1 MSAPLRLGLLYGV
14 LFLGTGVSQPYL
26 PVWFARRGL
35 SGGEIGLILALPLT
49 ARILTAP
56 LLAVWADSF
65 RLRRTPL
72 AILAAL
78 VAGCYA
84 LLALPFGLAWWALA
98 WFAASSM
105 YTTLSPLID
114 VLTLRRAQREGF
126 NYGLPRSFGS
136 AAYII
141 ANLAAG
147 ALIVRGSADI
157 VLVWMIAAAAGVSL
171 AALAAPA
178 DPAQGAGEAVA
189 GPQPLPA
196 RLAAA
201 GELLRDRI
209 FMAAVLS
216 IGLIQAS
223 HVFFYSFSALTW
235 RRQGLGEEVTGAL
248 WAFGVAVEIAFL
260 WRFEALRRRFGA
272 RGLLVAGGV
281 AAVVRWVAFACAPP
295 AWLLWPLMAL
305 HALTFAATF
314 VGGLALVQ
322 RLSTPRNAS
331 AAQALSSALSG
342 GVLSGLATLA
352 SGPLFDRYGAGG
364 YLLCAAMAGAG
375 LAGALCLYRS
385 ERLDAA

>member
-1 MSAPLRLGLLYGV
+1 LSAPLRLGLLYAA

-26 PVWFARRGL
+26 PVWFARQGL

-49 ARILTAP
+49 ARIVTAP

-72 AILAAL
+72 AILGVL

-84 LLALPFGLAWWALA
+84 LLAMPLGLAGWALA
-98 WFAASSM
+98 WFAAASM

-114 VLTLRRAQREGF
+114 VLTLRRAQRDGF

-136 AAYII
+136 AAYIV

-147 ALIVRGSADI
+147 ALISSGSADI
-157 VLVWMIAAAAGVSL
+157 VPVWMIAAAACVSA

-178 DPAQGAGEAVA
+178 DPAHGEGAAD
-189 GPQPLPA
+189 PQPLSG

-201 GELLRDRI
+201 GDLLRDRA

-260 WRFEALRRRFGA
+260 WRFEALRRCFGA

-281 AAVVRWVAFACAPP
+281 AAVVRWIAFACSPP

-322 RLSTPRNAS
+322 RLSSPRNAS

-364 YLLCAAMAGAG
+364 YLLCAVMAAAG
-375 LAGALCLYRS
+375 LAGALLLYRS
-385 ERLDAA
+385 KRLDAA

>member
-1 MSAPLRLGLLYGV
+1 MSAPVRLGLLYAA
-14 LFLGTGVSQPYL
+14 LFLGTGASQPYL
-26 PVWFARRGL
+26 PVWFARQGL
-35 SGGEIGLILALPLT
+35 SGGEIGLILALPLV
-49 ARILTAP
+49 ARIVTAP

-72 AILAAL
+72 AILAAA
-78 VAGCYA
+78 VAVCYA
-84 LLALPFGLAWWALA
+84 LLALPLGLAWWAVV
-98 WFAASSM
+98 WFAAASM

-114 VLTLRRAQREGF
+114 VLTLKRALRDGF

-136 AAYII
+136 AAYIV

-147 ALIVRGSADI
+147 ALVARGSPDVI
-157 VLVWMIAAAAGVSL
+157 LVWITTAVAATSL
-171 AALAAPA
+171 AAFAAPP
-178 DPAQGAGEAVA
+178 DPAGAEPVA
-189 GPQPLPA
+189 GPEPLA
-196 RLAAA
+196 RRLAAA
-201 GELLRDRI
+201 GELLRDRT
-209 FMAAVLS
+209 FLTAALAT
-216 IGLIQAS
+216 GLIQSS

-235 RRQGLGEEVTGAL
+235 RRQGLAEDVTGAL

-272 RGLLVAGGV
+272 RGLLAMGGA

-314 VGGLALVQ
+314 VGGLALVE
-322 RLSTPRNAS
+322 RLSNARNAS

-342 GVLSGLATLA
+342 GALSGLATLA

-364 YLLCAAMAGAG
+364 YLLCAAMAAAG
-375 LAGALCLYRS
+375 LAAALSLFRS
-385 ERLDAA
+385 ARLDAA